1 MRLQGNA
8 PVGGKINAE
17 MASER
22 QISVSRLATRS
33 AQQDELLASLR
44 ATVEAL
50 TTCVERLHELIEK
63 VSAAI
68 PVEDPVAGIEEPR
81 RDRRT
86 RISYGGGPSPLAPRE
101 VPREAQSAGDHWPS
115 DQWSSES
122 APATAGRHSAAGRA
136 QQTPESHSR
145 ALVVATELAHLGY
158 TPEEIAERLRARW
171 GEPAAEILRDVLE

>member
-1 MRLQGNA
+1 
-8 PVGGKINAE
+8 

-22 QISVSRLATRS
+22 PASVSRLTTRS

-68 PVEDPVAGIEEPR
+68 PTADRVAANEEPR

-86 RISYGGGPSPLAPRE
+86 LISYGGGPSPLAPRE
-101 VPREAQSAGDHWPS
+101 AHREAQLPG
-115 DQWSSES
+115 DQWPNDQWASEN
-122 APATAGRHSAAGRA
+122 APAVSGRHTATGRA

-171 GEPAAEILRDVLE
+171 GEPAAQILRDVLE